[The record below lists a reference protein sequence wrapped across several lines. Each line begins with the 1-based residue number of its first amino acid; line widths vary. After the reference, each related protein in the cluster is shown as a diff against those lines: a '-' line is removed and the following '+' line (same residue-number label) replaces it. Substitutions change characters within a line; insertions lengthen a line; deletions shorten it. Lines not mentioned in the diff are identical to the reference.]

1 MSFLYDS
8 YHSKRYDASR
18 MHYAEVYFMVVSI
31 PVDLI
36 NTREALNDIWST
48 DLISC

>member
-18 MHYAEVYFMVVSI
+18 MHYAGGSVMVVSI

-36 NTREALNDIWST
+36 DTREALNDISKY
-48 DLISC
+48 SM